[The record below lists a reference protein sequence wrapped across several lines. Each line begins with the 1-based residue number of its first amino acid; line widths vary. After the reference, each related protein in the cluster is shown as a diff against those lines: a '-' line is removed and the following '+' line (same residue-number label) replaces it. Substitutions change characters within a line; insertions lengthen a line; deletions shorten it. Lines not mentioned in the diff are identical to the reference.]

1 MTTIELAKSGIA
13 MKKLRGDPEKYLN
26 ERRRDV
32 LRYVEMKGSWPISQ
46 NWRKYGFTVA
56 EIVGRIRKGGN
67 EPNWEKLPIEFRVD
81 ENGIPY
87 QTSSV
92 LRRKLLQEG
101 AKIHE

>member
-1 MTTIELAKSGIA
+1 MCIRDR
-13 MKKLRGDPEKYLN
+13 LRGDPEKYLN

-67 EPNWEKLPIEFRVD
+67 EPNSFELTKMEYL
-81 ENGIPY
+81 Y
-87 QTSSV
+87 QTNSA